1 MFRVI
6 FIGLPICSLLLAGC
20 STDSEYGIKPSPVV
34 QELEGGKSQGDK
46 IETEIRQEN
55 IRAQEEQQEPI
66 FSINDQGAPE

>member
-1 MFRVI
+1 
-6 FIGLPICSLLLAGC
+6 
-20 STDSEYGIKPSPVV
+20 VV